1 MQYNVP
7 CIVAG
12 IIPCMTSKVT
22 LCPSTLA
29 CGAAVKEYSIVG
41 STLFTRTVTK
51 RELISSSV
59 PLRIVEKLDNVLR
72 PLLVSRR
79 LILHPVIAGVLH
91 VSSHVNSSV
100 LLSTLLQVT
109 LCIEVVTGLK
119 YILYITIITL
129 RNHVAV

>member
-12 IIPCMTSKVT
+12 IIPCIISKVT
-22 LCPSTLA
+22 TARSTIA
-29 CGAAVKEYSIVG
+29 CGVAVKEYSAVG

-79 LILHPVIAGVLH
+79 LIIHPVIAGVLH
-91 VSSHVNSSV
+91 VSSHVNSSA

-109 LCIEVVTGLK
+109 LCIGVVTGLK
-119 YILYITIITL
+119 YIL
-129 RNHVAV
+129 